1 MTVSFLTGHMALAGL
16 IGATTGLAEVIAGPA
31 LAPFVEIS
39 GAALTAALAAHAVH
53 RIVRNEPP
61 SRERTY
67 RVLAKVAP
75 RASHRHGGILAAKAL
90 DLACSVGAPAS
101 KSARVGGSIVRQMV
115 RRQVVGVLGKVFTYW
130 CPPLACG
137 ARLLAI
143 SRSVLDSALFIRT
156 VECAATELLA
166 A

>member
-1 MTVSFLTGHMALAGL
+1 MTASFLTGHMALAGI

-53 RIVRNEPP
+53 RIVRSEPP

-75 RASHRHGGILAAKAL
+75 RASHRHGGALAAKAL
-90 DLACSVGAPAS
+90 DLACSAGAPS
-101 KSARVGGSIVRQMV
+101 KSARVGGAIVKQMA
-115 RRQVVGVLGKVFTYW
+115 RRQVVGILGKVFTYW

-137 ARLLAI
+137 ARIVAI
-143 SRSVLDSALFIRT
+143 TRSVLEHALFIRT